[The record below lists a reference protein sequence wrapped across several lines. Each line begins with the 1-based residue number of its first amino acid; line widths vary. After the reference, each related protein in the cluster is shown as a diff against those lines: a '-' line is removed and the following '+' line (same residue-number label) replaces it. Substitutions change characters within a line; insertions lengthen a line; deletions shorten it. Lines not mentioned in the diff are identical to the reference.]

1 MTVNMGPQ
9 HPSTHGVLR
18 LVLELDGETVVSA
31 APTIGYLHTGIE
43 KTAEQKKFQQVI
55 PLVERMDYL
64 SAQSNAYGYCLS
76 VEKLLG
82 LEMPDRVKWI
92 RVLLAELQRINS
104 HLVWLGTHA
113 MEVGAVSVMLYCFR
127 ERELLLDIN
136 ERIAGFRMFPSY
148 IRVGG
153 LREDLPRGFHDAVT
167 QFLESFPVKLGEYED
182 LLTKND
188 IYRKRTQGVG
198 TLSMQ
203 DCMNL
208 SLTGPIGRASGWNY
222 DVRKMFPYGGYET
235 FEFDV
240 PLGEKGDVYERYR
253 VRIAE
258 MRESVKICRQALSR
272 ISPAGVFAA
281 DAPTVV
287 PPPKDRVYTEMEALI
302 QHFLIYSQGF
312 TVPAGDAYVPVE
324 GPRGEQ
330 GFYVVSDGTN
340 RPWRLKA
347 RSPSLLAC
355 QALPQMIIGGLIAD
369 VIAVI
374 GSIDVVMGDV
384 DRMTGAERWCWV
396 QWVQCGNDFSSTI
409 DYREL
414 HRSKRQ
420 MPVDD
425 GKPFVYTPENR
436 ERLEAIARRYPE
448 NPVGRRSAI
457 LPALYLVQRQIG
469 YISLNAI
476 PHVAEADWLYGR
488 RCRGR
493 GLVLHD
499 VLYAAG
505 GDLCRA
511 GMPDVAVRAA
521 RRRTGDR
528 RADDRHRH
536 RTERH

>member
-1 MTVNMGPQ
+1 MPEIRTETMTVNMGPQ

-31 APTIGYLHTGIE
+31 SPTIGYLHTGIE

-64 SAQSNAYGYCLS
+64 SAQSNSFAYSLS

-92 RVLLAELQRINS
+92 RILLAELQRINS

-113 MEVGAVSVMLYCFR
+113 MEVGAVSVLLYCFR

-153 LREDLPRGFHDAVT
+153 LREDLPGGFHEAVT
-167 QFLESFPVKLGEYED
+167 RFLDTFPVKLNEYED
-182 LLTKND
+182 LLTRNE
-188 IYRKRTQGVG
+188 IYLKRARGVG
-198 TLSMQ
+198 RISKE
-203 DCMNL
+203 DCIGL
-208 SLTGPIGRASGWNY
+208 GLAGPIGRASGWNY
-222 DVRKMFPYGGYET
+222 DVRQRFPYAGYDT

-240 PLGEKGDVYERYR
+240 PVGTEGDVYDRYL
-253 VRIAE
+253 VRIEE
-258 MRESVKICRQALSR
+258 MRQSLKLCRQALAR
-272 ISPAGVFAA
+272 ITPVGVFAA

-312 TVPAGDAYVPVE
+312 TVPAGDAYIPVE
-324 GPRGEQ
+324 GARGEH

-340 RPWRLKA
+340 RPWRVKA

-355 QALPQMIIGGLIAD
+355 QALPRMIIGGLIAD

-384 DRMTGAERWCWV
+384 DR
-396 QWVQCGNDFSSTI
+396 
-409 DYREL
+409 
-414 HRSKRQ
+414 
-420 MPVDD
+420 
-425 GKPFVYTPENR
+425 
-436 ERLEAIARRYPE
+436 
-448 NPVGRRSAI
+448 
-457 LPALYLVQRQIG
+457 
-469 YISLNAI
+469 
-476 PHVAEADWLYGR
+476 
-488 RCRGR
+488 
-493 GLVLHD
+493 
-499 VLYAAG
+499 
-505 GDLCRA
+505 
-511 GMPDVAVRAA
+511 
-521 RRRTGDR
+521 
-528 RADDRHRH
+528 
-536 RTERH
+536 